1 MALTWWRLAA
11 AFSAVRTTDLLRI
24 LWSKVQWRI
33 WSSSFQPLKT
43 SKQMHLRS
51 DLALPCGSNIS
62 WPREKENIKH
72 RQQKIL
78 YIMSLGYFKFL
89 LRCYL
94 EVCMLNEFGFFF
106 PINSRICLIVQVR
119 QNSASISLLL
129 PVPPPPPPHL
139 LITIVR
145 TENLCSHK

>member
-94 EVCMLNEFGFFF
+94 EVCMLNELFRFWLVGWLFLT
-106 PINSRICLIVQVR
+106 NSSVESVSCSCASAGGASRAASSCLVVSRVSVR
-119 QNSASISLLL
+119 VAL
-129 PVPPPPPPHL
+129 
-139 LITIVR
+139 R
-145 TENLCSHK
+145 AG